1 MGVWIACG
9 IFFALYVLGC
19 VAIHAFG
26 LGTECKKIDRE

>member
-1 MGVWIACG
+1 MGVWIACA

-26 LGTECKKIDRE
+26 LAECKKIDRE